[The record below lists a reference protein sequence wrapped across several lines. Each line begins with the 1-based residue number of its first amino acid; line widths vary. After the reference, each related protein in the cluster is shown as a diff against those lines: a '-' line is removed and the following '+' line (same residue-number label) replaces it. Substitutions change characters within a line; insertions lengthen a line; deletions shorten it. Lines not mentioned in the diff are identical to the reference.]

1 MHLTSLHC
9 LNATFWA
16 ATSFFLFLSRANLWR
31 SSEPDQSG
39 YPLTGKVLAAT
50 STRIS
55 QHAISTFPSPSLQIM
70 FSYDQRPRHVDEV
83 TVGKVQR
90 YPASHHSRPD
100 FPKPL
105 SFLQQRNLFSNSPEP
120 ITIRSFHASSDRAQ
134 ICLLSNFSPLRGID
148 TPFHRHPSV
157 RDRRDPRLTCITALA
172 TVLKL

>member
-16 ATSFFLFLSRANLWR
+16 ATFFFFFIREPTCGVQASQINLATLLSARCWR
-31 SSEPDQSG
+31 RP
-39 YPLTGKVLAAT
+39 VLGF
-50 STRIS
+50 S

-157 RDRRDPRLTCITALA
+157 RD
-172 TVLKL
+172 

>member
-16 ATSFFLFLSRANLWR
+16 ATFFFLFLSRANLWR

-157 RDRRDPRLTCITALA
+157 RD
-172 TVLKL
+172 